1 MIKYLYKKERDLMIK
16 SMEQFIKIEN
26 IVRKVF
32 YVMVGI
38 DIIQSII
45 MIFVYASR
53 ITFRGM
59 DDISEI
65 MRNGFFLLIV
75 VYVFL
80 IFNFKKSYEETGG
93 MKRSKVIAMPF
104 IIFGYVIVSLIVF
117 TILGLIFAA

>member
-117 TILGLIFAA
+117 TIIGLMFAA

>member
-1 MIKYLYKKERDLMIK
+1 MIK

-45 MIFVYASR
+45 MIFIYASR

-80 IFNFKKSYEETGG
+80 IFNYKKSYEETGG
-93 MKRSKVIAMPF
+93 MKRSKVLAMPF

-117 TILGLIFAA
+117 TILGLMFAA

>member
-1 MIKYLYKKERDLMIK
+1 MIKYLYKKERDIMIK

-75 VYVFL
+75 VYIFL
-80 IFNFKKSYEETGG
+80 IFNFKRSYEETGG
-93 MKRSKVIAMPF
+93 MKRSKLIAMPF